1 MSKKNK
7 LKQKKIKSGYG
18 EIGFWAYYTSLFS
31 SKKDFNRWKASLMAP
46 HKPIL
51 RIVPGAE
58 KTLKKLWKE
67 AGLPWKTLDWY
78 KQALVWPED
87 VSIKTALPGKDEFL
101 FYPMNPSS
109 LLPVLALD
117 PKPGEKVLDACA
129 APGGKTLMIA
139 EALKGKGELLAIDQS
154 PARIHRLRE
163 VIKNYNHPE
172 VLVSL
177 KDSLEMFRSNQGIFD
192 KILVDAPC
200 SSEKHVAKSA
210 MQMALWSPNRP
221 KQLHTRQVSLLCGLS
236 MCLKP
241 GGRMVYA
248 TCATTPLENEAVVS
262 KFLKKREGKMRLV
275 PISEVLKDKPTG
287 PGMKKFLDE
296 GINPDDITRIWPR
309 DHKGMDPMFIAV
321 FEAGA

>member
-1 MSKKNK
+1 MS
-7 LKQKKIKSGYG
+7 KQKKSKKIKETHG
-18 EIGFWAYYTSLFS
+18 ELGFWAYYASLFS
-31 SKKDFNRWKASLMAP
+31 TNKEFNRWKTSLMAP
-46 HKPIL
+46 NKPVL

-67 AGLPWKTLDWY
+67 AKLPWKTLNWY
-78 KQALVWPED
+78 KQAVLWPED
-87 VSIKTALPGKDEFL
+87 VSIKTTLPGKDEFL

-139 EALKGKGELLAIDQS
+139 EALKGKGELLSIDQS

-163 VIKNYNHPE
+163 VLKNYNHPE
-172 VLVSL
+172 VLVSQKDAL
-177 KDSLEMFRSNQGIFD
+177 KMFRSNQGIFD

-200 SSEKHVAKSA
+200 SSEKHVAKSP
-210 MQMALWSPNRP
+210 MQLALWSPNRP

-248 TCATTPLENEAVVS
+248 TCATTPLENEAVIS
-262 KFLKKREGKMRLV
+262 KFLKKREGKIKLV
-275 PISEVLKDKPTG
+275 PINEILKGLPTG
-287 PGMKKFLDE
+287 PGMAKFLDE
-296 GINPDDITRIWPR
+296 GIDPDYMTRIWPR
-309 DHKGMDPMFIAV
+309 DHEGMDPMFVSV
-321 FEAGA
+321 FEAVV